1 MGEERSAVTHASRNI
16 CGTCG
21 CQRHQF
27 ECIRSTCQHIFVCTT
42 LDFFPPT
49 LSGCKTTVGDYM
61 VGLLTSPFK
70 GESLIFHASIAWS
83 RVHEF
88 IGDVSKQAISRM
100 VHKLFHSV
108 ERGLGRKEKKKEKKK
123 RFCCYFLLLF
133 WNAMTSTRVHMVQ

>member
-1 MGEERSAVTHASRNI
+1 
-16 CGTCG
+16 
-21 CQRHQF
+21 
-27 ECIRSTCQHIFVCTT
+27 
-42 LDFFPPT
+42 
-49 LSGCKTTVGDYM
+49 M

-100 VHKLFHSV
+100 VHKLLHSV
-108 ERGLGRKEKKKEKKK
+108 ERGLGRKEKKKK